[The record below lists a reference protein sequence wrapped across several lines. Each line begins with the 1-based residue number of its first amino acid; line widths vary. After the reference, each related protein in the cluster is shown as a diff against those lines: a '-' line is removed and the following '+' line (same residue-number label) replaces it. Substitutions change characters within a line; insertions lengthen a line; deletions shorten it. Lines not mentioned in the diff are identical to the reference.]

1 MFWQNRNE
9 FKTPPP
15 IKSEPAALLSP
26 GISPTQEGQARENR
40 MVIKQPKH
48 MLPSGTG
55 IEEGKAVKRKKR
67 TADYRQK
74 INKLGKS
81 PSLKP

>member
-15 IKSEPAALLSP
+15 IKSEPALLSP
-26 GISPTQEGQARENR
+26 GISPTQEGQAGENR

-48 MLPSGTG
+48 MLTSGTG
-55 IEEGKAVKRKKR
+55 IKEGKAVKRKKR